1 MDPQTDLPDLV
12 EDLEVNIDELTS
24 ALTPLLNTPLSTPAS
39 SLPLLDKAKLYVL
52 AAYSI
57 ESLLYSTLQ
66 ASGVNAKEHAIFK
79 ELGRLK
85 GYFGKIKSVEERSQ
99 AAAVPKSRLDV
110 GAANRFIKHGLA
122 GNERYDLER
131 AERVAKERARAH
143 LKAQQINKKFDD
155 DGVAAPKAT
164 TPKKRDVDEMEVE
177 ESLDHGEEVLQ
188 GLEEPAVEQPATK
201 RQRVSVAAEP
211 MDVDSAPSPAPSQS
225 HSEGKKK
232 SKKHGKKTKT
242 KVSEAHVEEEA
253 EPEEHSEEVAPEDSQ
268 PEPTSTTKPS
278 KKKRDKKKAEAADVD
293 IEPADA
299 DPSPPTKKTRSKK
312 STTASEPSEEAQ
324 EAAVPVRAPKTRSE
338 TFNAL
343 LDGALPE
350 KPKRG
355 RGRPPKGK

>member
-24 ALTPLLNTPLSTPAS
+24 ALTPLLNTPISNPAS

-66 ASGVNAKEHAIFK
+66 ASGVNAKEHGIFK

-99 AAAVPKSRLDV
+99 APAVPKSRLDV

-131 AERVAKERARAH
+131 TERVAKERAMAH

-155 DGVAAPKAT
+155 NGVEAPKAV
-164 TPKKRDVDEMEVE
+164 TPKKRNVEEMEVE
-177 ESLDHGEEVLQ
+177 ESPGDGEEVLQ
-188 GLEEPAVEQPATK
+188 GLEEPVVEPPASK
-201 RQRVSVAAEP
+201 RQRVSVAAGP

-225 HSEGKKK
+225 HAEGKKK
-232 SKKHGKKTKT
+232 AKKHGKKTKSN
-242 KVSEAHVEEEA
+242 VSDEHVQEEA
-253 EPEEHSEEVAPEDSQ
+253 EPEEQSEEVTPEDSQ
-268 PEPTSTTKPS
+268 PKSTSTTKTP
-278 KKKRDKKKAEAADVD
+278 KKKRDKKKAEATEVD

-299 DPSPPTKKTRSKK
+299 DPSPPAKKTRSNK
-312 STTASEPSEEAQ
+312 SASGDDTQ
-324 EAAVPVRAPKTRSE
+324 EAAVPARAPKTRSE

-343 LDGALPE
+343 LDGSLPE